1 MIASVFTAAKAY
13 LQEYNYGSKSMTDS
27 ITLGHGESRL
37 AFDSTCIPG
46 VTSMTMKFSGFGL
59 FVK

>member
-1 MIASVFTAAKAY
+1 
-13 LQEYNYGSKSMTDS
+13 MTDS